1 MQVRRALKAVFLSL
15 SLALLASAQNISTSQ
30 IQGTVK
36 DASGLA
42 VPGAELKVT
51 QTETGA
57 QRTAAS
63 GSTGDYVLP
72 NLPIGPYRLEVS
84 KEGFSTYV
92 QTGIVLQVGT
102 NPTIDAA
109 LKVGA
114 VSEQVS
120 VEANAALV
128 ETQATGVGQVIE
140 NQRILELPL
149 NGRNAVELVQLTAG
163 AVVQGTSSSRSFQGQ
178 SGGEGIAVAGG
189 TSFGTTYLLDGAF
202 HNNPYDNNNLPLP
215 FPDAL
220 QEFKVEASSLTAQN
234 GVHSGA
240 AVNAVTKSGTN
251 NYHGDAFEFLRN
263 GDLNGR
269 NAFAAQRDSLK
280 RNQYGGTIG
289 GPVMKNKLFW
299 FGGYQGTITRQD
311 TTPSAP
317 AFIPTKQMLGGD
329 FSTIESTQ
337 CTKSPINL
345 KAPFVNNVLPASLLD
360 PVALK
365 IAAKLP
371 PTGDQACGQILYGT
385 TLDQD
390 EWQVVGRMDYQI
402 SSKQS
407 LFGRYIATTYFQP
420 TPFSLQPSNILATG
434 TGGRDSLAQTFT
446 LGHTFIINSTMVNS
460 VRAAVN
466 RTGIHR
472 TNTPDFGPADVGI
485 QGVFSYQPDYMLMSV
500 TNGFAIGNGV
510 ENQAT
515 FRTTT
520 YQLGDDFSI
529 VHGTHQFAF
538 GGEIA
543 HWRSN
548 SNANVRSPGVYS
560 FDGTATGLG
569 LGDFITGKLA
579 QLDQSAPNTL
589 YMKESYVGAYAQ
601 DTWKVTSRLTV
612 NYGIRWEP
620 WFPQVIT
627 NGAIYNFS
635 LDRFN
640 AGIKSTV
647 FKNAPNGFYYPGDPG
662 FPGKSG
668 LNKRLGDFGPRIG
681 LAYDPMGDGKTSIR
695 ASFGRGYDFLN
706 AQFNLNTAVA
716 PPWGAEIRTTFGP
729 GGLDNPYLGFPGGNP
744 FPITFNANAP
754 FTPFGPFLSTDYNE
768 KTTVADTWNLT
779 IQRQIGTLLLS
790 GSYVGN
796 QTSHL
801 WLTTPVNP
809 TVFIPGNCVAG
820 QFGLTAAGACSTAA
834 NVNQRRVLYLANP
847 SQAQYIAALDRYVD
861 GGNQS
866 YNGMILSAQKRFR
879 NTFSANA
886 NYTWSHCLT
895 NDRITSG
902 GNTTNVNTGYLDP
915 NNANFDRGNCPVDRR
930 HVLNLTVVGQ
940 VPRLS
945 NNALR
950 IVASGWQVAGIIRH
964 QSGAPLTVTTT
975 DRQLSGVGAQRT
987 NQLLPDVY
995 SNAGD
1000 HLQFLNPLA
1009 FGNPALGTLG
1019 NMAPGTFQ
1027 GHGYSQ
1033 LDTSLSRR
1041 FNLIER
1047 VTMDIRA
1054 DAFNLAN
1061 HVRQSAVSTSLSA
1074 TNFGRTTSAMDP
1086 RIVQLSAKFIF

>member
-1 MQVRRALKAVFLSL
+1 
-15 SLALLASAQNISTSQ
+15 
-30 IQGTVK
+30 
-36 DASGLA
+36 
-42 VPGAELKVT
+42 
-51 QTETGA
+51 
-57 QRTAAS
+57 
-63 GSTGDYVLP
+63 
-72 NLPIGPYRLEVS
+72 
-84 KEGFSTYV
+84 
-92 QTGIVLQVGT
+92 
-102 NPTIDAA
+102 
-109 LKVGA
+109 
-114 VSEQVS
+114 
-120 VEANAALV
+120 
-128 ETQATGVGQVIE
+128 
-140 NQRILELPL
+140 
-149 NGRNAVELVQLTAG
+149 
-163 AVVQGTSSSRSFQGQ
+163 
-178 SGGEGIAVAGG
+178 
-189 TSFGTTYLLDGAF
+189 
-202 HNNPYDNNNLPLP
+202 
-215 FPDAL
+215 
-220 QEFKVEASSLTAQN
+220 
-234 GVHSGA
+234 
-240 AVNAVTKSGTN
+240 
-251 NYHGDAFEFLRN
+251 
-263 GDLNGR
+263 
-269 NAFAAQRDSLK
+269 
-280 RNQYGGTIG
+280 
-289 GPVMKNKLFW
+289 
-299 FGGYQGTITRQD
+299 
-311 TTPSAP
+311 
-317 AFIPTKQMLGGD
+317 
-329 FSTIESTQ
+329 
-337 CTKSPINL
+337 
-345 KAPFVNNVLPASLLD
+345 
-360 PVALK
+360 
-365 IAAKLP
+365 
-371 PTGDQACGQILYGT
+371 
-385 TLDQD
+385 
-390 EWQVVGRMDYQI
+390 MDYQI